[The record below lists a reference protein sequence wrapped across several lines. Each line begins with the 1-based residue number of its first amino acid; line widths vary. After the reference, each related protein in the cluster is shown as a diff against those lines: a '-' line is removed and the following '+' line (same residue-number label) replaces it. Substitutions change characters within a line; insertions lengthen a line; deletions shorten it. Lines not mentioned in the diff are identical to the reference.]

1 MSTDPNVRHNASAKR
16 YELEID
22 GHLSVAEY
30 VSDGSRLIFTH
41 TMVPPELR
49 GRGVAEKLVR
59 AALED
64 VRSAGR
70 HVVPQCSYVARFI
83 ERNVEF
89 RDLLAP

>member
-1 MSTDPNVRHNASAKR
+1 MATDPSVRHNASARR

-30 VSDGSRLIFTH
+30 VPEGSRMIFTH
-41 TMVPPELR
+41 TMVPAELR
-49 GRGVAEKLVR
+49 GRGVADKLVR

-64 VRSAGR
+64 ARSAGR
-70 HVVPQCSYVARFI
+70 HVIPQCSYVARFI